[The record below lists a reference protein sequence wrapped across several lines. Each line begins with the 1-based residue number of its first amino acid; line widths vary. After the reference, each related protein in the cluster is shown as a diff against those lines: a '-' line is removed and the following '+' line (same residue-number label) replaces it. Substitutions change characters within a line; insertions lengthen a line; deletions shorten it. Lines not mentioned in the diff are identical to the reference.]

1 MKLSK
6 MTVCLLLAGAIS
18 GGAVHAAGPSQVAIF
33 GDSLSDAG
41 TFAAVAAGGG
51 RFTTNPGPVWSERVT
66 TAFGLVAAPAQ
77 KFTGTGY
84 AANPAGNI
92 WAQGG
97 ARVTGSP
104 GFGMT
109 MALPVSTQIDAYL
122 ARQGGRAD
130 SKGLYAVWAGAN
142 DIFTWTTP
150 ATSGGASAAAVQA
163 NVSTAAQQLVAQV
176 ARLQTAGAR
185 QIVVFNLPDMGR
197 SPAALAAGAS
207 GVTALTGL
215 SQLYNAT
222 LSGGL
227 ATAGVAHLQ
236 LDAYRLFNEILS
248 NPAAWGFAVG
258 NAGVACLP
266 PGSSSLTCT
275 TAQLATP
282 TAASTFLFADGV
294 HPTTAAHQII
304 ADYALASLNASRLPA
319 LAAEQ
324 AATVADAQLR
334 TTDGRLRQWL
344 DGGLPD
350 QAARWFVEGEV
361 VNGEISARTGLAGRN
376 EALDGHPRQLAV
388 GAEKNFADG
397 WFGGLALSM
406 QRQNHDLSGVGS
418 VNSHAVGVGLYGGKR
433 WGAAYVSTALTLATL
448 NSDLD
453 RNLQLGAVAR
463 REFGEA
469 SGSVKGLRAEV
480 GYDLSQGDLRHG
492 PLAGVAY
499 RRVHL
504 GGYQEASGN
513 ASALAFGGQ
522 TYDLLRSSL
531 GYQVSAQVGAALRLS
546 GRLTHEYEH
555 QESMRDLM
563 VGMPGSGSA
572 APFAVGR
579 DQGGYGQLA
588 LAADW
593 KLSESA
599 QVTAQLQAT
608 SSHEGSRETAL
619 SLAYSARF

>member
-1 MKLSK
+1 MKLKTMSI
-6 MTVCLLLAGAIS
+6 CLLLAGAIS
-18 GGAVHAAGPSQVAIF
+18 GGAAQAAGPSQVAVF

-41 TFAAVAAGGG
+41 TFAALAAGGG
-51 RFTTNPGPVWSERVT
+51 RFTTNPGPVWSERLS
-66 TAFGLVAAPAQ
+66 TAFGQVAAPAQ
-77 KFTGTGY
+77 KFTGSAY
-84 AANPAGNI
+84 VANPAGNI

-97 ARVTGSP
+97 ARVSSGP

-130 SKGLYAVWAGAN
+130 ANGLYALWAGAN

-176 ARLQTAGAR
+176 ARLQAAGAR

-197 SPAALAAGAS
+197 TPAALAAGPSAMA
-207 GVTALTGL
+207 ALTGL

-236 LDAYRLFNEILS
+236 LDAYRLFGEILN

-258 NAGVACLP
+258 SNGVACLP

-275 TAQLATP
+275 SAQLATP
-282 TAASTFLFADGV
+282 TAASTFLFADGA

-304 ADYALASLNASRLPA
+304 ADYALSALNASRLPA
-319 LAAEQ
+319 LAGEQ
-324 AATVADAQLR
+324 AAAVGDVQLR
-334 TTDGRLRQWL
+334 TADGRLRQWL
-344 DGGLPD
+344 DGNLPD

-361 VNGEISARTGLAGRN
+361 ANSQVGGLTGLAGRT
-376 EALDGHPRQLAV
+376 EELSGHPRQLAV
-388 GAEKNFADG
+388 GAEKNFSDG
-397 WFGGLALSM
+397 WFGGLALAM
-406 QRQNHDLSGVGS
+406 QRQNHDLGGVGALRS
-418 VNSHAVGVGLYGGKR
+418 NAVGIGLYGGKR
-433 WGAAYVSTALTLATL
+433 WGAAYASTALTLSTL
-448 NSDLD
+448 NNDLE
-453 RNLQLGAVAR
+453 RNVQLGAVAR
-463 REFGEA
+463 RESGA
-469 SGSVKGLRAEV
+469 DSGSVKGLRAEV
-480 GYDLSQGDLRHG
+480 GYDLSQGALRHG
-492 PLAGVAY
+492 PLAGLAY

-504 GGYQEASGN
+504 GGYQEASG
-513 ASALAFGGQ
+513 SATALQFSEQ

-531 GYQVSAQVGAALRLS
+531 GYQISAQVGAALRLS

-555 QESMRDLM
+555 QDTLRTLM

-572 APFAVGR
+572 APFTVGR

-593 KLSESA
+593 RLSETA
-599 QVTAQLQAT
+599 QVTAQLHAT
-608 SSHEGSRETAL
+608 SSHEGSRQTAL